1 MASSHSIP
9 SEGKSASRPISRTSA
24 CRRPKLMRSSA
35 TAPSLATSNAC
46 RSDLAYLHPSSRATA
61 ILSRVASSSPPRT
74 DAVSLSSSQ
83 DSCRRSVSPRRTV
96 SDHGFSNTVE
106 EQKESIYTCKLTI
119 TCIGLASQSFRTI
132 SSYNL
137 KHNASISASRI
148 SKISTRIQMM
158 AVKNSEIDCFVV
170 WAVE

>member
-1 MASSHSIP
+1 MASSH

-61 ILSRVASSSPPRT
+61 ILSRVASSSPPRA
-74 DAVSLSSSQ
+74 DAVNLSSSQ
-83 DSCRRSVSPRRTV
+83 DSCRRSMSPRAV

-106 EQKESIYTCKLTI
+106 EQKESIYTCKLTV
-119 TCIGLASQSFRTI
+119 TCSGLTSHSFRTI
-132 SSYNL
+132 SSHKP
-137 KHNASISASRI
+137 KHNVSISASRI
-148 SKISTRIQMM
+148 SKTSTRTRMM
-158 AVKNSEIDCFVV
+158 AVKSSEIDCFVV